1 MKFHYIL
8 AILALL
14 FVISYDPKSGTLE
27 RFMNPAKKAAGC
39 CNDVNY
45 MADNKKQCDNAHFQG
60 VTFANEDYGCPVK
73 TPDVN
78 MGAVIGR

>member
-1 MKFHYIL
+1 
-8 AILALL
+8 
-14 FVISYDPKSGTLE
+14 
-27 RFMNPAKKAAGC
+27 MNPAKKAAGC